1 MSWASNSTWQ
11 VSWSIRPRR
20 AAWNT
25 GNVSTVPRSITP
37 AMAIWF
43 YKSKENKITIGIYS
57 GTVTIKINVVWDFEP
72 VNVLCYVT
80 ILSYYLTLS

>member
-1 MSWASNSTWQ
+1 MSWASSNTWQ
-11 VSWSIRPRR
+11 VSWSIRPRW

-43 YKSKENKITIGIYS
+43 YKNKEKENS
-57 GTVTIKINVVWDFEP
+57 
-72 VNVLCYVT
+72 
-80 ILSYYLTLS
+80 S